1 MERINIEEVYG
12 EPNDENDLIFKLSN
26 SGKKVNMHIDV
37 DVLLTYM
44 FNEQYEDEYEMSVR
58 LANDI
63 HEGRI

>member
-12 EPNDENDLIFKLSN
+12 EPLDEEDLIFKLSN

-37 DVLLTYM
+37 DTLLTYM
-44 FNEQYEDEYEMSVR
+44 FNEQYDDEYEMSVR
-58 LANDI
+58 IANDR

>member
-44 FNEQYEDEYEMSVR
+44 SNEQYEDEYEMSVR